1 MQWILQRYG
10 VEYIKDE
17 PAKLCRGNQCSSKKK
32 SECSSKKKSECSS
45 KKKSECSSKKKS
57 ECSFEHD
64 CDENSI
70 FFQKRF
76 SEKKMSSYD
85 LD

>member
-32 SECSSKKKSECSS
+32 SECS
-45 KKKSECSSKKKS
+45 
-57 ECSFEHD
+57 FEHD

-76 SEKKMSSYD
+76 SEKKMSNYD